1 MSTEEKS
8 TVGKFL
14 LRGRALEGNDL
25 TQKWY
30 ASLLKKKKNQFGLV
44 SLVL

>member
-30 ASLLKKKKNQFGLV
+30 ASLLKKKNQFGLV